1 MLLRAIVGQQ
11 LSTKAA
17 AAIWTR
23 VAGLFEEEMPTPQ
36 HVLDASPEDLRAA
49 GLSRAKVVYMKS
61 LAEHVLSGQLE
72 LDRLDQLGDE
82 EVIANLTAVKGIG
95 RWSADMFLIFFLTRP
110 DVLAV
115 GDLGIRK
122 AAERLYGLPG
132 LASPA
137 ELTRLAEP
145 WRPWRSLGCVY
156 LWRSLEAVPVD
167 TGA

>member
-1 MLLRAIVGQQ
+1 
-11 LSTKAA
+11 
-17 AAIWTR
+17 
-23 VAGLFEEEMPTPQ
+23 
-36 HVLDASPEDLRAA
+36 
-49 GLSRAKVVYMKS
+49 
-61 LAEHVLSGQLE
+61 
-72 LDRLDQLGDE
+72 
-82 EVIANLTAVKGIG
+82 
-95 RWSADMFLIFFLTRP
+95 MFLIFFLTRP